1 MAGFNTVDDE
11 VSVADATALI
21 SAGTGWLLDV
31 REQYEWDT
39 GHAPG
44 AHHIPMQEVGLRSD
58 ELPED
63 EQIFVICHT
72 GARSAMVTNALRR
85 AGFEAANVVGG
96 MDAWQRAGEEVV
108 RG

>member
-1 MAGFNTVDDE
+1 MAGFTQGDDE
-11 VSVADATALI
+11 VSVTDATTAI
-21 SAGTGWLLDV
+21 SAGAGWLLDV
-31 REQYEWDT
+31 REQYEWDA

-44 AHHIPMQEVGLRSD
+44 AHHIPMQEVGQRAD

-72 GARSAMVTNALRR
+72 GGRSAMVTSALRR

-108 RG
+108 RD